1 MKRQERIRGFFWNCN
16 PQDVEIGPGG
26 RSRERGESK
35 GTSRFTREE
44 PGAASSP
51 ISRTSGLSGRDAGRG
66 ASCPL
71 GRMQSALGAASSC
84 LFYKVPLAPGGWTFM
99 PGLGLAL

>member
-16 PQDVEIGPGG
+16 PQDVETGPGG
-26 RSRERGESK
+26 RSRERAESK

-44 PGAASSP
+44 GARCCLLADFQNKWPEWPRCWQGSLLP
-51 ISRTSGLSGRDAGRG
+51 SRQDAECPRG
-66 ASCPL
+66 CQQLPL
-71 GRMQSALGAASSC
+71 LQM
-84 LFYKVPLAPGGWTFM
+84 APGGWTSM